1 MISEVQKLVAVFDSD
16 ERNLLESE
24 IKKVARRLG
33 GCRQAQYK
41 EYQSWAIKR
50 CYLGMERYRSWT
62 RVDIEDAEEV
72 VYNYLI
78 DIDSTLLSPD
88 VARLYHDVLNKQ
100 FEELKDHTVKVEI
113 DLANHIKKQLS
124 DF

>member
-1 MISEVQKLVAVFDSD
+1 
-16 ERNLLESE
+16 
-24 IKKVARRLG
+24 
-33 GCRQAQYK
+33 
-41 EYQSWAIKR
+41 
-50 CYLGMERYRSWT
+50 MERYRSWT
-62 RVDIEDAEEV
+62 RVDIKDAEEV

-88 VARLYHDVLNKQ
+88 VARLYQDVLGKQ

-113 DLANHIKKQLS
+113 DLAKYSKKQLS